1 MKKILILFFL
11 LSACNP
17 RGEGDSLSLLINILG
32 FAFVAVILWISGT
45 IIDFFTNPK
54 DKNYQNKP
62 SINKNKETGYLEKNR
77 KNFLDELAEDKKR
90 GDALE
95 DGYTFNSDNN
105 NIDKNAETEHARINR
120 EKFLKELADD
130 KRKGDK
136 AFKEKNK

>member
-1 MKKILILFFL
+1 MKKILILLFL

-17 RGEGDSLSLLINILG
+17 RGEGDGIGILIYAFSLLCV
-32 FAFVAVILWISGT
+32 FALLWIFNKGVDLYSDLKG
-45 IIDFFTNPK
+45 D
-54 DKNYQNKP
+54 NYQNKP

-77 KNFLDELAEDKKR
+77 KKFLDELAEDKKR

-136 AFKEKNK
+136 AFKEKA